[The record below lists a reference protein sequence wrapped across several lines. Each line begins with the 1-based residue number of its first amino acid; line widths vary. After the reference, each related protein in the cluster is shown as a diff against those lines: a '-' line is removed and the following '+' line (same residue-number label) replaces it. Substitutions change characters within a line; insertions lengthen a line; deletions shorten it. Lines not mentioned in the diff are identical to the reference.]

1 VEAVAEEVEAVAVLA
16 PEAVAQAPRP
26 ARVQPC
32 PSPVLKRATTMVPAS
47 LLPAL
52 TVAGWLVVA
61 ARQRR
66 RAAARQVEV
75 RCPHRWPPGL
85 LALKAGYCM
94 RPR

>member
-1 VEAVAEEVEAVAVLA
+1 VAEEVEAVVVLA
-16 PEAVAQAPRP
+16 PEAAQAPRP

-32 PSPVLKRATTMVPAS
+32 PSPVLERATTMVPAS
-47 LLPAL
+47 RLPAL
-52 TVAGWLVVA
+52 TVAARLLVVA

-66 RAAARQVEV
+66 GVAARQVEV

>member
-1 VEAVAEEVEAVAVLA
+1 MAEEVEAVAVPA
-16 PEAVAQAPRP
+16 PGAAAQAPRP
-26 ARVQPC
+26 ARVQPFL
-32 PSPVLKRATTMVPAS
+32 SPVRTRAPTMVPAS
-47 LLPAL
+47 LLLAL
-52 TVAGWLVVA
+52 TVAGRLVVA
-61 ARQRR
+61 ARQQR